1 MFLFN
6 RWEKDS
12 WDAAAKHQEKAQKQ
26 TRQKADASEEPDN
39 DLREAYKKQA
49 EAIKEKQTEWRP
61 TWKALGLDFAHK
73 EMANG
78 GGGRTPLPKYLGG
91 R

>member
-1 MFLFN
+1 M
-6 RWEKDS
+6 
-12 WDAAAKHQEKAQKQ
+12 
-26 TRQKADASEEPDN
+26 
-39 DLREAYKKQA
+39 REAYKKQA